1 MDEYKYVDFFYMF
14 LCIPIPKNYKT
25 KYKKTYVLTIQ
36 LSQKKTLL
44 KPKIKC
50 QVQPTNTDYFTLLV
64 FTFSFIFLYQ

>member
-1 MDEYKYVDFFYMF
+1 MF

-25 KYKKTYVLTIQ
+25 IYKKTYALTIQ

-50 QVQPTNTDYFTLLV
+50 QVQPTNTGLTYIVKSFYF
-64 FTFSFIFLYQ
+64 FIDFFYINNEMTF